1 MEQDY
6 RMSKFF
12 TVDAHEDI
20 AFHLSHFNRDFVN
33 PEMPCM
39 ITLPGIK
46 EAGIRIILNT
56 VFIHPKHKPSKTVE
70 NAMIQLD
77 TYDRLYK
84 EHSDDIFQ
92 IKNKNDLKNL
102 ENGNKTGFLTLM
114 EGADPLRNP
123 GDLYEYYE
131 RGIRVLGPTWNNKNI
146 FASGMETND
155 GLTEKGS
162 SLIKIMNE
170 LSVTLDL
177 SHLNERSFWDAI
189 ELTELIPI
197 ASHSNA
203 RTLTDHPRNLDD
215 YQLKA
220 ISDRGGVTGIVFYND
235 FLKTGN
241 KPPTLEDIFK
251 HTDYILDVCGEDHVG
266 IGTDL
271 DGARIKDFPQE
282 VRQISKLP
290 AVAEYFLAKGYTEEL
305 VGKIMGKNFLRV
317 IESNLN

>member
-1 MEQDY
+1 
-6 RMSKFF
+6 MSKFF

-33 PEMPCM
+33 PDIPCM
-39 ITLPGIK
+39 ITLPWIK
-46 EAGIRIILNT
+46 EAGIRIIFNT
-56 VFIHPKHKPSKTVE
+56 VFIHPKHKPAKTVE

-77 TYDRLYK
+77 TYDNIYHQ
-84 EHSDDIFQ
+84 HSDDIFQ
-92 IKNKNDLKNL
+92 IKNRDDLKLLDNSS
-102 ENGNKTGFLTLM
+102 KTGFLTLM

-123 GDLYEYYE
+123 EDLYEYHD
-131 RGIRVLGPTWNNKNI
+131 RGIRVLGLTWNNKNI
-146 FASGMETND
+146 FASGMESND

-162 SLIKIMNE
+162 RLIKVMNE

-177 SHLNERSFWDAI
+177 SHLNEKSFWDAI

-220 ISDRGGVTGIVFYND
+220 ISERGGVIGIVFYND
-235 FLKTGN
+235 FLKTDSR
-241 KPPTLEDIFK
+241 PPSLEDIFK

-305 VGKIMGKNFLRV
+305 VSKIMGKNFLRV